1 VTAIERTVAF
11 VLADLAGYVALTEAH
26 GNVEAAGVIERFVAV
41 ARASLAPGARLVERV
56 GDQVVVAA
64 DDPRAALETALRLVS
79 GTAREPLFPL
89 IRIGAHAGPVLERD
103 GAYVG
108 AALNIAARVAAHAQ
122 PGQILC
128 TDALA
133 AAGRDV
139 PGIEVRPLAPV
150 ALRHVVEPVPL
161 FEVTVGAPPGEPV
174 TVDPVCYMQ
183 LTPAGAA
190 ATVRLGDVTYY
201 FCSDSCAA
209 AFRRHPEA
217 YVGR

>member
-1 VTAIERTVAF
+1 VTATERTVAF

-26 GNVEAAGVIERFVAV
+26 GNAGAAEVIERFVAV
-41 ARASLAPGARLVERV
+41 TLASLAPGARLVERV

-64 DDPRAALETALRLVS
+64 DDPGAALQTALRLTS
-79 GTAREPLFPL
+79 ATAREPLFPL
-89 IRIGAHAGPVLERD
+89 IRVAVHAGPVLERD

-128 TDALA
+128 TEVFVAV
-133 AAGRDV
+133 GRDR
-139 PGIEVRPLAPV
+139 PDIELRPLGPV

-161 FEVTVGAPPGEPV
+161 FEVIAGTAPAGPV
-174 TVDPVCYMQ
+174 TIDPVCFMQ
-183 LTPAGAA
+183 LTPEGAA
-190 ATVRLGDVTYY
+190 AGVRLADVTYY
-201 FCSDSCAA
+201 FCSEACAA
-209 AFRRHPEA
+209 AFGQHPEA